1 MIKDIT
7 ALNAPD
13 GYWDS
18 MLPQKARD
26 TLVPAPT
33 TAWGLWERWKNNY
46 TAQAIGMSPFSRT
59 IEVRQVHEVSP
70 IIVYGR
76 KYADKFS
83 QTIKTVEYLTDE
95 DGLSYRVGSRDGEDD

>member
-1 MIKDIT
+1 MTNDIVQIT
-7 ALNAPD
+7 EQWIADHN
-13 GYWDS
+13 
-18 MLPQKARD
+18 K
-26 TLVPAPT
+26 
-33 TAWGLWERWKNNY
+33 GLFPVKR
-46 TAQAIGMSPFSRT
+46 